1 MKRILIAFFAVLLT
15 QLSEAQTQKYSTFYV
30 QRASLFNKL
39 PISSKDIVFIGNSI
53 TNGAEWSEL
62 FPQKRVKNRGISGDT
77 SEGVYDRLDPVVK
90 GKPAKI
96 FILVG
101 VNDISRGIEVE
112 TIVQNMERIVEKIQ
126 NESPKTKIY
135 IQSILP
141 VNPDF
146 GMFKGHQKPQLIKE
160 INQSYQNIAQEYKVN
175 YIDLYSHFLEEGTD
189 RMNEKY
195 TNDGLHLLG
204 EGYLLWSEIIKT
216 ISLTSVQYNK
226 N

>member
-1 MKRILIAFFAVLLT
+1 MKRILIAFFAVLFA

-30 QRASLFNKL
+30 QRASLFSKL
-39 PISSKDIVFIGNSI
+39 PVTSKDIVFIGNSI
-53 TNGAEWSEL
+53 TNGAEWNEL
-62 FPQKRVKNRGISGDT
+62 FPRKRVKNRGISGDT
-77 SEGVYDRLDPVVK
+77 SEGVYDRLDAVVK

-146 GMFKGHQKPQLIKE
+146 GMFKGHMKPELIKE
-160 INQSYQNIAQEYKVN
+160 INQSYQNIAQKYKVN
-175 YIDLYSHFLEEGTD
+175 YIDLYSHFLEEGTGKMD
-189 RMNEKY
+189 KKY

-204 EGYLLWSEIIKT
+204 EGYLLWSEIVKPY
-216 ISLTSVQYNK
+216 L
-226 N
+226 

>member
-1 MKRILIAFFAVLLT
+1 MKRILIAFFAILLT
-15 QLSEAQTQKYSTFYV
+15 QLSGAQTQKYSTFYL
-30 QRASLFNKL
+30 QRASLFSKL
-39 PISSKDIVFIGNSI
+39 TITPKDIVFIGNSI
-53 TNGAEWSEL
+53 TNGAEWNEL

-96 FILVG
+96 FILIG
-101 VNDISRGIEVE
+101 INDISRGIEVE
-112 TIVQNMERIVEKIQ
+112 TIVQNMKRIVEKIQ

-146 GMFKGHQKPQLIKE
+146 GMFKTHMKPELIKE
-160 INQSYQNIAQEYKVN
+160 INQQYQNIAKEYNVN
-175 YIDLYSHFLEEGTD
+175 YINLYPHFLEEGTD

-204 EGYLLWSEIIKT
+204 EGYLLWSEIIKPY
-216 ISLTSVQYNK
+216 L
-226 N
+226 